1 MLVEALQKLSLWAWS
16 GKLSSGGLNR
26 GAEDLDRLLVGE
38 GATIQSGEKKGFLGA
53 HAASLRRSPDDVLLE
68 GVVRA

>member
-1 MLVEALQKLSLWAWS
+1 MLVEALQKLSLWARS

-26 GAEDLDRLLVGE
+26 GAEDLDRLLVGD
-38 GATIQSGEKKGFLGA
+38 GATIQSGEKNLGA
-53 HAASLRRSPDDVLLE
+53 HGASLRCSADDVLLE